1 MTESAKHS
9 KEQLVRELAEAK
21 RQIAEMDRLL
31 SGYRRMEEEKKDL
44 ERRLGEVQRMDFL
57 GRLSGEIAHDINNM
71 LYPIII
77 DAEVLLEDLPQE
89 STAHQI
95 LEQMLSAARRQKD
108 LVNQIFTFS
117 RRGERERNPLEI
129 KPLIRQTL
137 DALQSTL
144 PEAIELKPH
153 LDVPR
158 SVVIGDPQQLRQI
171 IMNLVRNAA
180 ESIGRG
186 PGIIEV
192 SLSRVQPGEGPDLS
206 QKMEGPYLELSVS
219 DTGKGMTREAMEH
232 IFDPS
237 YSSGDTGRST
247 VLGLAITRGMV
258 EDHGGEITVESE
270 PGKGSRFIVRLPAHE
285 GPELVERPEPME
297 APRPRG
303 KKRILLVDDEDIIL
317 SSIQRVLKRLGYE
330 VAAVNDSV
338 EALEMF
344 TRSPR
349 AFDLVITDLTM
360 PRMTGAEFTSRLL
373 AVRPDTPVILSTG
386 FSDVMDERKAKEMG
400 IREFLVKPA
409 GIDELKN
416 AISRSL
422 DEGDRQQ

>member
-1 MTESAKHS
+1 MAESAKKP
-9 KEQLVRELAEAK
+9 KEQLARELTEAK
-21 RQIAEMDRLL
+21 RQIAEMEGLL

-44 ERRLGEVQRMDFL
+44 EKRLGEIQRMDFL

-77 DAEVLLEDLPQE
+77 DAEFLLEDLPQE

-95 LEQMLSAARRQKD
+95 LKQMLSAARRQKD

-129 KPLIRQTL
+129 KPLIRQIL
-137 DALQSTL
+137 DSLQATL
-144 PEAIELKPH
+144 PEAIELKQN
-153 LDVPR
+153 LNVPR
-158 SVVIGDPQQLRQI
+158 DIVKGDPQQLRQI
-171 IMNLVRNAA
+171 IMNLVHNAA
-180 ESIGRG
+180 ESIGNESG
-186 PGIIEV
+186 TIEV
-192 SLSRVQPGEGPDLS
+192 SLSRVQPGPGPDLPR
-206 QKMEGPYLELSVS
+206 KMEGPYLELSVS

-237 YSSGDTGRST
+237 YASGATGRST
-247 VLGLAITRGMV
+247 MLGLAITKGMV
-258 EDHGGEITVESE
+258 EDHGGEITIESE
-270 PGKGSRFIVRLPAHE
+270 PERGSRFTVRFPAHE
-285 GPELVERPEPME
+285 GPERVVRPK
-297 APRPRG
+297 AVKASRPRG

-317 SSIQRVLKRLGYE
+317 SSIQRVLMRLGYE

-344 TRSPR
+344 TRSPQ

-386 FSDVMDERKAKEMG
+386 FSDVMNERKAKEMG

-409 GIDELKN
+409 GIDELKS

-422 DEGDRQQ
+422 EEGNRP

>member
-1 MTESAKHS
+1 MTESAKQS
-9 KEQLVRELAEAK
+9 KEQLASELAEAK
-21 RQIAEMDRLL
+21 RQIAEKDRLL
-31 SGYRRMEEEKKDL
+31 SGYRRMEEEKKAL
-44 ERRLGEVQRMDFL
+44 EKRIGEIQRMDFL

-77 DAEVLLEDLPQE
+77 DAEVLLEDLPQK

-137 DALQSTL
+137 DSLQSTL
-144 PEAIELKPH
+144 PEAIELRQN
-153 LDVPR
+153 LDVTR
-158 SVVIGDPQQLRQI
+158 DIVIADPQQLRQI

-180 ESIGRG
+180 ESIGHE
-186 PGIIEV
+186 PGTIEV
-192 SLSRVQPGEGPDLS
+192 NLSRVRPVPDPDHPREI
-206 QKMEGPYLELSVS
+206 EGPYLELSVS

-237 YSSGDTGRST
+237 YSSGSTGRST

-258 EDHGGEITVESE
+258 EDHGGTITVESE
-270 PGKGSRFIVRLPAHE
+270 PGKGSRFMVRLPAHE
-285 GPELVERPEPME
+285 GPERVERPEPVK
-297 APRPRG
+297 APGPQG

-338 EALEMF
+338 EALDMF
-344 TRSPR
+344 ARSPR

-360 PRMTGAEFTSRLL
+360 PRMTGAEFTTRLL
-373 AVRPDTPVILSTG
+373 AIRPDTPVILSTG
-386 FSDVMDERKAKEMG
+386 FSDVMDERKAREMG

-422 DEGDRQQ
+422 GSGNRP

>member
-31 SGYRRMEEEKKDL
+31 SGYRRIEEEKKAL
-44 ERRLGEVQRMDFL
+44 EKRLGEIQRMDFL

-77 DAEVLLEDLPQE
+77 DAEVLLEDLPQK

-137 DALQSTL
+137 DSLQSTL
-144 PEAIELKPH
+144 PEGIELRQH
-153 LDVPR
+153 LDVTR
-158 SVVIGDPQQLRQI
+158 DVVMVDPQQLRQI
-171 IMNLVRNAA
+171 IMNLVHNAA
-180 ESIGRG
+180 ESIGNE
-186 PGIIEV
+186 PGTIEV
-192 SLSRVQPGEGPDLS
+192 NLSRVRPGTSPNHPRE
-206 QKMEGPYLELSVS
+206 MEGPYLELSVS
-219 DTGKGMTREAMEH
+219 DTGKGMAREAMEH

-237 YSSGDTGRST
+237 YSSGSTGRST

-285 GPELVERPEPME
+285 GPERVEPPEPVE
-297 APRPRG
+297 APKPRG

-317 SSIQRVLKRLGYE
+317 SSIQRVLKRLGYD

-344 TRSPR
+344 TRSPQE
-349 AFDLVITDLTM
+349 FDLVITDLTM
-360 PRMTGAEFTSRLL
+360 PRMTGAEFTTKLL

-386 FSDVMDERKAKEMG
+386 FSDVMDERKAREMG

-409 GIDELKN
+409 GIDELKS

-422 DEGDRQQ
+422 QSIPGDR